1 MQLTLPI
8 PPMPTIP
15 SVLSL
20 GSWPIGVF
28 PRHLPSR
35 IAMIGIVACLSAP
48 SRRKMPTSAV
58 ALSTAIGVL
67 DIRIPVAVSQE
78 AQEYVVSTGNTPFW
92 FKASTST
99 LSYPAPLWQMY
110 LSDLGRRETN
120 SLSKG
125 PVSCPQVLA
134 IFFHTLAFDIRRWS
148 YSSGTVL
155 RHRRILPGVVSAG
168 SPFCCQSRIPGAQS
182 VPCYPKEDT
191 VQWRPSNCTS
201 RNILSIPCSYAS
213 VRQSVALSSSTSCYA
228 GNMMLKDCGEDG
240 SWRCVAG

>member
-1 MQLTLPI
+1 
-8 PPMPTIP
+8 MPKIP

-35 IAMIGIVACLSAP
+35 IAMIGTVACLSAP

-67 DIRIPVAVSQE
+67 DIRIPVAVSQD

-92 FKASTST
+92 FRASTST
-99 LSYPAPLWQMY
+99 LSYPAPLWQIY

-125 PVSCPQVLA
+125 PVSCHQVLA
-134 IFFHTLAFDIRRWS
+134 IFFHTLAFEHTEVELFERYSPTTPS
-148 YSSGTVL
+148 YSPCRSFCRKSFL
-155 RHRRILPGVVSAG
+155 LPATYSWRVVS
-168 SPFCCQSRIPGAQS
+168 F
-182 VPCYPKEDT
+182 CYPKGHFPIET
-191 VQWRPSNCTS
+191 FKLYFEEYSFHSLFVCVSPP
-201 RNILSIPCSYAS
+201 I
-213 VRQSVALSSSTSCYA
+213 SSTVFFDI
-228 GNMMLKDCGEDG
+228 MLC
-240 SWRCVAG
+240 W